1 MAKDAQKRK
10 DKLYNVL
17 ALLLMAALFGC
28 GVWGVVE
35 SRIAKRDYKNSPDAL
50 TPEDDELYDDIL
62 QQLQLRTEFAAD
74 GTVSTLLAVPEEMRA
89 EAARQGVTV
98 REDGYAV
105 VDSTT
110 WKEVDG
116 RFYYDT
122 GITGEVMGEPTD
134 PFMAIDVTEDGCLL
148 YQMGMILLERACPQN
163 RIMQSPRNRMISG
176 AFPSCR
182 PPGVSP
188 SGHDPAGACLT

>member
-1 MAKDAQKRK
+1 MAKDPEKRK

-35 SRIAKRDYKNSPDAL
+35 SRIAKRDYKNSPDVL
-50 TPEDDELYDDIL
+50 PPEDDELYDDIL

-98 REDGYAV
+98 REDG
-105 VDSTT
+105 
-110 WKEVDG
+110 
-116 RFYYDT
+116 
-122 GITGEVMGEPTD
+122 
-134 PFMAIDVTEDGCLL
+134 CLL
-148 YQMGMILLERACPQN
+148 YQMGMILLERA
-163 RIMQSPRNRMISG
+163 
-176 AFPSCR
+176 
-182 PPGVSP
+182 
-188 SGHDPAGACLT
+188 

>member
-1 MAKDAQKRK
+1 MKV
-10 DKLYNVL
+10 YT
-17 ALLLMAALFGC
+17 
-28 GVWGVVE
+28 
-35 SRIAKRDYKNSPDAL
+35 PDAL
-50 TPEDDELYDDIL
+50 PPEDDELYDDIL

-74 GTVSTLLAVPEEMRA
+74 GTVSTLLAVPEEMRV

-105 VDSTT
+105 MESTT

-122 GITGEVMGEPTD
+122 RITGEVMGEPTD

-148 YQMGMILLERACPQN
+148 YQMGMILLERA
-163 RIMQSPRNRMISG
+163 
-176 AFPSCR
+176 
-182 PPGVSP
+182 
-188 SGHDPAGACLT
+188 

>member
-1 MAKDAQKRK
+1 MAKDAQKRE

-28 GVWGVVE
+28 GVWGVAQ
-35 SRIAKRDYKNSPDAL
+35 SRIAKRDYKNTPDAL
-50 TPEDDELYDDIL
+50 PPEDDELYDDIL

-74 GTVSTLLAVPEEMRA
+74 GTVSTLLAVPEEMRV

-110 WKEVDG
+110 WKKEDG

-148 YQMGMILLERACPQN
+148 YQMGMTLLERA
-163 RIMQSPRNRMISG
+163 
-176 AFPSCR
+176 
-182 PPGVSP
+182 
-188 SGHDPAGACLT
+188 

>member
-1 MAKDAQKRK
+1 MDI
-10 DKLYNVL
+10 
-17 ALLLMAALFGC
+17 C
-28 GVWGVVE
+28 GIWKVRELRMPTPEGVKV
-35 SRIAKRDYKNSPDAL
+35 YTPDAL
-50 TPEDDELYDDIL
+50 PPEDDELYDDIL

-110 WKEVDG
+110 WKEEDG

-122 GITGEVMGEPTD
+122 GITGEVMG
-134 PFMAIDVTEDGCLL
+134 
-148 YQMGMILLERACPQN
+148 
-163 RIMQSPRNRMISG
+163 
-176 AFPSCR
+176 
-182 PPGVSP
+182 
-188 SGHDPAGACLT
+188 